1 MAAVINTN
9 VQSLNAQ
16 RNLSSSQSSLATS
29 LTRLSSGLRI
39 NSAKDDAA
47 GLAISDRMSAQIRGL
62 NQAVRNSNDGIS
74 LAQTAEGALSE
85 SGNILQRIRE
95 LAVQS
100 ANSTNSASDRQAL
113 NSEVNQLVSEL
124 DRIANT
130 TSFNG
135 LKLLDGSFT
144 AQTFQVGA
152 DARQTINV
160 NVGAATTDRIGINK
174 VNSNNA
180 VASDAITAATYSTTA
195 VQTEARG
202 GFSTAA
208 GVTSALAAA
217 TPTQNLTIADTE
229 GNSQTVA
236 LVAGSGLGGM
246 NTALQ
251 TASNVGV
258 TAGTVTY
265 EAHSLEVSLSQTGDW
280 DPAAT
285 ADTYGLTI
293 GNGTDSLA
301 LSVTATA
308 AGFEADL
315 TAAVSAFNLAGGKP
329 AGITLS
335 LDGTTLKIN
344 QDSTGTT
351 DATTQITV
359 TTAALGNGA
368 GITTTIAGT
377 NLATS
382 AGAGDSYAQLAGGT
396 LAFAE
401 GDKIASLSSDG
412 AGANNIFGTAANA
425 EAVSALGNT
434 ATNANNV
441 AAQQLTINGQVQ
453 EKVDIAAGADAKTI
467 AAAINAVADKTG
479 VQASARTTATLSD
492 VSTAGVISFNLNGT
506 DVSANVS
513 DVNNLTNLADAINSQ
528 TSKTGV
534 TAKLSVEKDAIEL
547 VAEDGR
553 DIKIA
558 DFNNSSVD
566 GTDVT
571 SATMKV
577 QGGIGD
583 DKSGLATVL
592 RDTNTTEGA
601 TDTDTDSTTIGGNVE
616 LKSAGGY
623 FSVSSN
629 KADDEGGLFSGAV
642 DELQAG
648 DLKSVNKI
656 DISTV
661 AGATDALDVI
671 DGALSRINSI
681 RADLGAVQNRF
692 ESTIANLNTSTENL
706 SAARSRIRDT
716 DFAAETANLT
726 RSQIL
731 QQAGTAM
738 LAQAN
743 ALPNN
748 VLSLLG

>member
-180 VASDAITAATYSTTA
+180 VASDAITAATYGNT
-195 VQTEARG
+195 
-202 GFSTAA
+202 
-208 GVTSALAAA
+208 GVTVDGAGKVGSGGANAAANLAAA
-217 TPTQNLTIADTE
+217 QAAASPAQTLTFGKADGSTVDVEVTTAGMSAAGIAGAIDGEMSAPGTATY
-229 GNSQTVA
+229 GSNSVSLSFDVA
-236 LVAGSGLGGM
+236 NWETGDAITLDVSGE
-246 NTALQ
+246 TF
-251 TASNVGV
+251 SV
-258 TAGTVTY
+258 TAGATPDFEAELGAAATQLQTDLNTSFGANSFTVT
-265 EAHSLEVSLSQTGDW
+265 
-280 DPAAT
+280 
-285 ADTYGLTI
+285 ADGNTLTI
-293 GNGTDSLA
+293 TAANGTTGANTGHNIELSA
-301 LSVTATA
+301 L
-308 AGFEADL
+308 
-315 TAAVSAFNLAGGKP
+315 
-329 AGITLS
+329 
-335 LDGTTLKIN
+335 
-344 QDSTGTT
+344 
-351 DATTQITV
+351 TV
-359 TTAALGNGA
+359 TED
-368 GITTTIAGT
+368 AGT
-377 NLATS
+377 NLS
-382 AGAGDSYAQLAGGT
+382 ASVSFTGANNTTGSLDSGEAYVQT
-396 LAFAE
+396 
-401 GDKIASLSSDG
+401 ASLSYEIND
-412 AGANNIFGTAANA
+412 TD
-425 EAVSALGNT
+425 SALFTSLSSTASGSSAELVAFGNT
-434 ATNANNV
+434 ASGANNV

-453 EKVDIAAGADAKTI
+453 EKVDIAAGADAKAI
-467 AAAINAVADKTG
+467 AGAINAVADKTG

-506 DVSANVS
+506 DVSANIS

-616 LKSAGGY
+616 LKAAGGY

>member
-174 VNSNNA
+174 VASNNDIATNA
-180 VASDAITAATYSTTA
+180 VTAATQSTSAITTA
-195 VQTEARG
+195 AKGDFGTATGVASAQ
-202 GFSTAA
+202 TAA
-208 GVTSALAAA
+208 V
-217 TPTQNLTIADTE
+217 PVQQLTIADAD
-229 GNSQTVA
+229 GNSQTVQ
-236 LVAGSGLGGM
+236 VNAGSGLAAT

-251 TASNVGV
+251 TASTVGV
-258 TAGTVTY
+258 SAGTVKY
-265 EAHSLEVSLSQTGDW
+265 DAHSVDVLLKADAWDMSASTDDTFELS
-280 DPAAT
+280 
-285 ADTYGLTI
+285 I
-293 GNGTDSLA
+293 GNGS
-301 LSVTATA
+301 
-308 AGFEADL
+308 
-315 TAAVSAFNLAGGKP
+315 AAVSLTVTAAEGKTFEQSLAEAISTYNGTP
-329 AGITLS
+329 AAGITLS
-335 LDGTTLKIN
+335 SEKTAEGFKLSITQSSAAGTPADN
-344 QDSTGTT
+344 N
-351 DATTQITV
+351 TQITV
-359 TTAALGNGA
+359 ATVANSTSSDVKASIDDTELK
-368 GITTTIAGT
+368 TAGT
-377 NLATS
+377 
-382 AGAGDSYAQLAGGT
+382 AGDAYAQLAGGT
-396 LAFAE
+396 LSFAAT
-401 GDKIASLSSDG
+401 DKIVSVKS
-412 AGANNIFGTAANA
+412 GTT
-425 EAVSALGNT
+425 ELAVGLGNT
-434 ATNANNV
+434 TAGNNNV
-441 AAQQLTINGQVQ
+441 VAQTLTINGQVQ
-453 EKVDIAAGADAKTI
+453 EQVDIAAGADAKTI
-467 AAAINAVADKTG
+467 SAAINAVADKTG
-479 VQASARTTATLSD
+479 VQATARTTATLSD
-492 VSTAGVISFNLNGT
+492 VSTAGVISFKLNGT

-513 DVNNLTNLADAINSQ
+513 DPKNLTNLADAINNQ

-553 DIKIA
+553 DIKVA

-566 GTDVT
+566 GTDVK
-571 SATMKV
+571 SASMRI
-577 QGGIGD
+577 QGGVGE
-583 DKSGLATVL
+583 DKRGLATVL
-592 RDTNTTEGA
+592 SDTNSTTNA
-601 TDTDTDSTTIGGNVE
+601 DRDSTTIGGNIE

-629 KADDEGGLFSGAV
+629 KADKEGGLFSGMK

-648 DLKSVNKI
+648 DLKSVNSI

-661 AGATDALDVI
+661 AGATDALDII
-671 DGALSRINSI
+671 DGALAKVNSI

>member
-180 VASDAITAATYSTTA
+180 LASDSITAATYSNTGLETRSTTK
-195 VQTEARG
+195 V
-202 GFSTAA
+202 AA
-208 GVTSALAAA
+208 SLAAA
-217 TPTQNLTIADTE
+217 QTAATPAQSLTVTKADGTE
-229 GNSQTVA
+229 VA
-236 LVAGSGLGGM
+236 VDITAGDDAADILSRFNTGFTSATATYSNTIELDFSGLGGF
-246 NTALQ
+246 
-251 TASNVGV
+251 
-258 TAGTVTY
+258 
-265 EAHSLEVSLSQTGDW
+265 
-280 DPAAT
+280 
-285 ADTYGLTI
+285 ADTEVFSFSLNGQNIEKTFATGGLTSNDLYSEI
-293 GNGTDSLA
+293 ES
-301 LSVTATA
+301 
-308 AGFEADL
+308 DL
-315 TAAVSAFNLAGGKP
+315 TALMGTGDPLDGWSFENLGGGKFSISSGDTG
-329 AGITLS
+329 ANIEIS
-335 LDGTTLKIN
+335 AVRLD
-344 QDSTGTT
+344 QVTGTIGYKSGDVSGT
-351 DATTQITV
+351 VGVANTAAAGSNALVQRASASIDLGDGDVVSITSSTSQANGSILTV
-359 TTAALGNGA
+359 EAGLNGAIAFGDTTAG
-368 GITTTIAGT
+368 
-377 NLATS
+377 
-382 AGAGDSYAQLAGGT
+382 
-396 LAFAE
+396 
-401 GDKIASLSSDG
+401 
-412 AGANNIFGTAANA
+412 
-425 EAVSALGNT
+425 
-434 ATNANNV
+434 ANNV
-441 AAQQLTINGQVQ
+441 AAQTLTINGQVK
-453 EKVDIAAGADAKTI
+453 EKVDIAAGANAKTI
-467 AAAINAVADKTG
+467 AASINAVADKTG
-479 VQASARTTATLSD
+479 VQANARTTATLSD
-492 VSTAGVISFNLNGT
+492 VSTTGVISFDLNGEA
-506 DVSANVS
+506 VSANIS
-513 DVNNLTNLADAINSQ
+513 DVNNLTNLADAINNQ

-566 GTDVT
+566 GTDVP

-592 RDTNTTEGA
+592 KDTNDTNGTG
-601 TDTDTDSTTIGGNVE
+601 TDTDSTTIGGNVE

>member
-174 VNSNNA
+174 VDSNNK
-180 VASDAITAATYSTTA
+180 VAAEAITAATFSATA
-195 VQTEARG
+195 LEVAG
-202 GFSTAA
+202 GKGATAA
-208 GVTSALAAA
+208 GALA
-217 TPTQNLTIADTE
+217 TQALTFKQGDGTE
-229 GNSQTVA
+229 TNVTVA
-236 LVAGSGLGGM
+236 DGMSAKDLAAEVQLQMSGATVNASFSTHSVTIDFSQISGFDD
-246 NTALQ
+246 TTDSIELQ
-251 TASNVGV
+251 
-258 TAGTVTY
+258 
-265 EAHSLEVSLSQTGDW
+265 
-280 DPAAT
+280 
-285 ADTYGLTI
+285 I
-293 GNGTDSLA
+293 GNGTSGDEGTLTISGNADLAAA
-301 LSVTATA
+301 LSSTAGAFNVNGLNFTASGTSLTISSTTGANIELAGLTLTDGGGTGSVAGSVTYTGTEQEISTTLTPSTGAYIQRSAATISFA
-308 AGFEADL
+308 PEDDV
-315 TAAVSAFNLAGGKP
+315 VSA
-329 AGITLS
+329 T
-335 LDGTTLKIN
+335 
-344 QDSTGTT
+344 STGT
-351 DATTQITV
+351 
-359 TTAALGNGA
+359 ALGVA
-368 GITTTIAGT
+368 
-377 NLATS
+377 
-382 AGAGDSYAQLAGGT
+382 
-396 LAFAE
+396 
-401 GDKIASLSSDG
+401 
-412 AGANNIFGTAANA
+412 ANNNGLSAVGNA
-425 EAVSALGNT
+425 TIGD
-434 ATNANNV
+434 NNV
-441 AAQQLTINGQVQ
+441 AAQTLTINGQVQ
-453 EKVDIAAGADAKTI
+453 EKVNIDAGADAKTI

-479 VQASARTTATLSD
+479 VQATARTTATLSD
-492 VSTAGVISFNLNGT
+492 ISTKGVISFKLNT
-506 DVSANVS
+506 DDDSANISANIS
-513 DVNNLTNLADAINSQ
+513 DPKNLTNLADAINSQ

-566 GTDVT
+566 GTTVT

-583 DKSGLATVL
+583 DKSGYATVL
-592 RDTNTTEGA
+592 KDTNDTNGA
-601 TDTDTDSTTIGGNVE
+601 DTDTDSTTIGGNVE

-661 AGATDALDVI
+661 SGATDALDVI

>member
-174 VNSNNA
+174 VDSNNE
-180 VASDAITAATYSTTA
+180 VAADAISAATYSSAGLATRSALNVAAFATDAATTLSNAQAA
-195 VQTEARG
+195 VTPAQTLTIGKSDGTEVEIEIAEG
-202 GFSTAA
+202 DSAA
-208 GVTSALAAA
+208 DILDAIDDEFTSATA
-217 TPTQNLTIADTE
+217 TYS
-229 GNSQTVA
+229 NSIE
-236 LVAGSGLGGM
+236 LDFSGLGGFADTEVFSF
-246 NTALQ
+246 NLGTA
-251 TASNVGV
+251 TISK
-258 TAGTVTY
+258 TF
-265 EAHSLEVSLSQTGDW
+265 
-280 DPAAT
+280 AT
-285 ADTYGLTI
+285 ADLSSEGLYAEI
-293 GNGTDSLA
+293 
-301 LSVTATA
+301 
-308 AGFEADL
+308 EADL
-315 TAAVSAFNLAGGKP
+315 TAAMATGQPLEGWSFENLGEGKFRISSGQTGDNIEI
-329 AGITLS
+329 AQVK
-335 LDGTTLKIN
+335 LD
-344 QDSTGTT
+344 QVTGTIGYT
-351 DATTQITV
+351 SGTNSGTV
-359 TTAALGNGA
+359 GIGGAAGTGSNALVQRASMEIDLGDGDVVSVSSASTLAAGSVLNVEAGVNGA
-368 GITTTIAGT
+368 IAFGDVT
-377 NLATS
+377 
-382 AGAGDSYAQLAGGT
+382 AGS
-396 LAFAE
+396 
-401 GDKIASLSSDG
+401 
-412 AGANNIFGTAANA
+412 
-425 EAVSALGNT
+425 
-434 ATNANNV
+434 NNV
-441 AAQQLTINGQVQ
+441 AAQTITINGQVK
-453 EKVDIAAGADAKTI
+453 ETVDIAAGADAKTI
-467 AAAINAVADKTG
+467 AASINAVADKTG

-513 DVNNLTNLADAINSQ
+513 DASNLTNLADAINSQ

-566 GTDVT
+566 GTTVT

-592 RDTNTTEGA
+592 KDTNDTNGA
-601 TDTDTDSTTIGGNVE
+601 DTDTDSTTIGGNVE
-616 LKSAGGY
+616 LKAAGGY

>member
-180 VASDAITAATYSTTA
+180 VASDAITAATYGNTGVTVDGTGKVGSGGSAANNLIAAQAAASPAQTLSFGKADGTTVDVA
-195 VQTEARG
+195 VTAGMSAVDIAGAIDGEM
-202 GFSTAA
+202 SAA
-208 GVTSALAAA
+208 GTPTYGSNSVSLSFDVANWETGDAITLDVSGETFSVTAGATPDFEAELGAAA
-217 TPTQNLTIADTE
+217 TQLQTDLNTSFGANSFTVTADGNTLTITAANGTTGANTGHNIE
-229 GNSQTVA
+229 LSA
-236 LVAGSGLGGM
+236 L
-246 NTALQ
+246 
-251 TASNVGV
+251 
-258 TAGTVTY
+258 TVT
-265 EAHSLEVSLSQTGDW
+265 ED
-280 DPAAT
+280 
-285 ADTYGLTI
+285 
-293 GNGTDSLA
+293 
-301 LSVTATA
+301 
-308 AGFEADL
+308 
-315 TAAVSAFNLAGGKP
+315 
-329 AGITLS
+329 
-335 LDGTTLKIN
+335 
-344 QDSTGTT
+344 
-351 DATTQITV
+351 
-359 TTAALGNGA
+359 
-368 GITTTIAGT
+368 AGT
-377 NLATS
+377 NLS
-382 AGAGDSYAQLAGGT
+382 ASVSFTGANNTTGSLDSGEAYVQT
-396 LAFAE
+396 
-401 GDKIASLSSDG
+401 ASLSYEIND
-412 AGANNIFGTAANA
+412 TD
-425 EAVSALGNT
+425 SALFTSLSSTASGSSAELVAFGNT
-434 ATNANNV
+434 ASGANNV

-453 EKVDIAAGADAKTI
+453 EKVDIAAGADAKAI
-467 AAAINAVADKTG
+467 AGAINAVADKTG

-506 DVSANVS
+506 DVSANIS

-571 SATMKV
+571 SASMKV

-616 LKSAGGY
+616 LKAAGGY

>member
-74 LAQTAEGALSE
+74 LAQTAEGALTE

-174 VNSNNA
+174 VNSNND
-180 VASDAITAATYSTTA
+180 VVSDSITAATYAKTGVSINGGAGAGTGGLAAANATAAAAAASPAQTLTLTKADGTTID
-195 VQTEARG
+195 V
-202 GFSTAA
+202 STAA
-208 GVTSALAAA
+208 GDSASAIAGKIDTALSASGATLGTKTYGENSVNLTFNPTAWVNNATTDTFSLSIGGVALTFTSANDA
-217 TPTQNLTIADTE
+217 TSSFA
-229 GNSQTVA
+229 SQ
-236 LVAGSGLGGM
+236 M
-246 NTALQ
+246 
-251 TASNVGV
+251 
-258 TAGTVTY
+258 
-265 EAHSLEVSLSQTGDW
+265 E
-280 DPAAT
+280 
-285 ADTYGLTI
+285 
-293 GNGTDSLA
+293 
-301 LSVTATA
+301 
-308 AGFEADL
+308 
-315 TAAVSAFNLAGGKP
+315 AAVTGWNSTNSDTL
-329 AGITLS
+329 GITLTADGNSLQIQAVDSNGDNLGSNISISTLALGGAANVAVAYEGTSSGTISAGANGSAYVQRAS
-335 LDGTTLKIN
+335 LDYEIN
-344 QDSTGTT
+344 
-351 DATTQITV
+351 
-359 TTAALGNGA
+359 TTASSDFVSVASSDTNSVVALQAYGN
-368 GITTTIAGT
+368 
-377 NLATS
+377 TS
-382 AGAGDSYAQLAGGT
+382 AG
-396 LAFAE
+396 
-401 GDKIASLSSDG
+401 
-412 AGANNIFGTAANA
+412 
-425 EAVSALGNT
+425 
-434 ATNANNV
+434 ANNV
-441 AAQQLTINGQVQ
+441 AAQTLTINGQVQ

-467 AAAINAVADKTG
+467 AAAINAVANKTG
-479 VQASARTTATLSD
+479 VQASARTTATLSE

-534 TAKLSVEKDAIEL
+534 TAKLSVEKNAIEL

-566 GTDVT
+566 GTDVP

-629 KADDEGGLFSGAV
+629 KADRDGGLFSGAV

-716 DFAAETANLT
+716 DFASETANLT

-743 ALPNN
+743 ALPNQ